1 MTYFLAADIG
11 GTKTDLAIF
20 DTDQGLGLP
29 LFPATLINQNYESFS
44 LLLASFLKKISIQPE
59 CACFGVAGPV
69 LGNRVKL
76 TNLPWEIAASD
87 IYGQFHLKKID
98 IINDLVALANAV
110 PHLSDADLV
119 VIHAATSREKGTV
132 GVVAPGT
139 GLGIAFCVWGPGNY
153 IVCPSE
159 GGHAGFSPADE
170 DELELLRYLFSE
182 GINTSFESL
191 CSGSGLPN
199 IYRFLLH
206 SGRFVETEWVGEEMS
221 MKADPTPV
229 IIKAALDATKQ
240 CPVCLEAVRLFTVI
254 LAEICGNLAVTV
266 LATGGL
272 YIGGGIPPRIL
283 SLLNRKEFVHRYT
296 RKGKMFDLVRSIPV
310 AVITNPKAALIGA
323 AAYGLR
329 VHDSK

>member
-1 MTYFLAADIG
+1 MTYVLAADIG

-20 DTDQGLGLP
+20 DTDQGLGRP

-44 LLLASFLKKISIQPE
+44 FMLASFLEKVSMKPE
-59 CACFGVAGPV
+59 YACFGVAGPV
-69 LGNRVKL
+69 LSNRVKL
-76 TNLPWEIAASD
+76 TNLPWEINASD
-87 IYGQFHLKKID
+87 IYSQFPLKKVD

-110 PHLSDADLV
+110 PYMSDADII
-119 VIHAATSREKGTV
+119 VIYPATYRKKGTV
-132 GVVAPGT
+132 GLVAPGT
-139 GLGIAFCVWGPGNY
+139 GLGIAFCVWGGENY

-159 GGHAGFSPADE
+159 GGHAGFSPADA

-199 IYRFLLH
+199 IYRFLLY
-206 SGRFVETEWVGEEMS
+206 SGRFVETEWVREEMS
-221 MKADPTPV
+221 TRADPTPV
-229 IIKAALDATKQ
+229 IIKAALDEIKQ
-240 CPVCLEAVRLFTVI
+240 CPVCREAMRLFTVI

-266 LATGGL
+266 LTTGGL

-283 SLLNRKEFVHRYT
+283 PLLNSKEFIRRYT
-296 RKGKMFDLVRSIPV
+296 RKGKMSDLVRSIPV
-310 AVITNPKAALIGA
+310 SVIINPKAALTGA

-329 VHDSK
+329 AHDNK